1 MAQLIQIHCHPP
13 CCMIQNASGGA
24 TAIAP
29 TLDRPQ

>member
-1 MAQLIQIHCHPP
+1 MQQERQIHRQPP

-24 TAIAP
+24 TAMAP